1 MPKAVKVQS
10 LAEAEDPDNPSAG
23 PTETM
28 VTIPNHGSVFTLGLD
43 VIASCYFMIKA
54 KNKGPVA
61 SPRFTILCC

>member
-10 LAEAEDPDNPSAG
+10 LAEAEDPDDPSAG

-28 VTIPNHGSVFTLGLD
+28 VTIPDHGSDL
-43 VIASCYFMIKA
+43 IKA
-54 KNKGPVA
+54 KYKGPVA